1 MLGMTTYSATS
12 ARDRVRGRYN
22 TLTKKQLRIQREDR
36 DMKKSIAFA
45 VIAAFAVADLIL
57 APVPAEA
64 QKKGQSMS
72 VQHGIVVK
80 SERVDISENKAPS
93 GATMGGTIGLLT
105 GGSSGY
111 KRRRNAAIGAAA
123 GGVLGAA
130 GSTRQM
136 GMMYTIETAGGATK
150 VVTDQTEI
158 HIGDCVVV
166 ETANN
171 RANVRRVNREVC
183 DPAAADVVKELEE
196 EFQEEAAEC
205 ASARAELAAAKTD
218 AEFDRALMKVD
229 ILCNN

>member
-1 MLGMTTYSATS
+1 
-12 ARDRVRGRYN
+12 
-22 TLTKKQLRIQREDR
+22 
-36 DMKKSIAFA
+36 MKKSVTFA
-45 VIAAFAVADLIL
+45 AIITFVVVELMFT
-57 APVPAEA
+57 PVPAEA

-80 SERVDISENKAPS
+80 SERVDLSENKAPA
-93 GATMGGTIGLLT
+93 GATVGGTVGLLT

-123 GGVLGAA
+123 GGLLGAA
-130 GSTRQM
+130 GSTQQM
-136 GMMYTIETAGGATK
+136 GMMYTIETASGAIK

-158 HIGDCVVV
+158 HMGDCVVV
-166 ETANN
+166 ETVDG

-183 DPAAADVVKELEE
+183 DPAAQEVVEELSQ

-205 ASARAELAAAKTD
+205 ASARAELATAKTD